1 MKFLDGL
8 DQDLKSVVLRQ
19 LRDLWTYT
27 STGLEGN
34 SLSLG
39 DTQFVIEEGLTVSG
53 KSIKD
58 HQEVLGHAKAIEI
71 IYSMLD
77 RLITT
82 DDIFGLHKAIQSE
95 VVSDIYK
102 PYGAWKLEPNGTYAV
117 NDAGK
122 HVFIEYAAPV
132 DVPDLMLQWL
142 KWFNACCERA
152 RVGGLD
158 LNAAVDVYTKAHVAF
173 VHVHPFWD
181 GNGRLARLLA
191 NLPVLA
197 AGLPPIVIARESRQV
212 YLRNLAKYQ
221 LEAGQLSKA
230 TGLWPLPD
238 GFSSLIELIK
248 DEYQTTQTIIDDAF
262 GLQRKRRDSAR
273 T

>member
-39 DTQFVIEEGLTVSG
+39 DTQFVIDEGLTVSG
-53 KSIKD
+53 KPIKD
-58 HQEVLGHAKAIEI
+58 HQEVLGHAKAIELV
-71 IYSMLD
+71 YSMLD
-77 RLITT
+77 RPISE
-82 DDIFGLHKAIQSE
+82 DDIFSLHKAVQTD

-117 NDAGK
+117 SDAGK
-122 HVFIEYAAPV
+122 QVFIEYAAPI
-132 DVPDLMLQWL
+132 DVPALMGQWQT
-142 KWFNACCERA
+142 WFNAHCERA
-152 RVGGLD
+152 RSAGLGFD
-158 LNAAVDVYTKAHVAF
+158 DAVEIYAKAHVAF

-191 NLPVLA
+191 NIPILA

-212 YLRNLAKYQ
+212 YLKNLAKYQ
-221 LEAGQLSKA
+221 LESGQLTKA
-230 TGLWPLPD
+230 TGLWPPSG
-238 GFSSLIELIK
+238 GFNSFIELIK
-248 DEYQTTQTIIDDAF
+248 NEYQAPQAILDDVF
-262 GLQRKRRDSAR
+262 ELQRKRRESAQ